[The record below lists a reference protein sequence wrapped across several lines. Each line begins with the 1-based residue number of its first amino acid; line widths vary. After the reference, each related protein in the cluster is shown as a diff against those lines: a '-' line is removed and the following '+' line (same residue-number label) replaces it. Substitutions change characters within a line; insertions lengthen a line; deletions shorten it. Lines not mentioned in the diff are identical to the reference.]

1 MEINQANTPHL
12 VNLLDR
18 VEADV
23 QTVAFSAK
31 SF

>member
-1 MEINQANTPHL
+1 MEINRANTPHL
-12 VNLLDR
+12 VHLLDR

-23 QTVAFSAK
+23 LAVAFSAK